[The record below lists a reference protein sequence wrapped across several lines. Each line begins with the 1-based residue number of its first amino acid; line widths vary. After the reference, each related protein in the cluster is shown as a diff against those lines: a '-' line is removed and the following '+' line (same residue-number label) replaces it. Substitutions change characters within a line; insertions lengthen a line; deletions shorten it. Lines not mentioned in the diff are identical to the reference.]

1 MRQKCAVF
9 MRFISRAS
17 RWFATVILLLGV
29 ALDSSAGAATNAL
42 PAAPLFAPAPF
53 PSATPTDRSRWSAA
67 LTKPSVGSVADLKG
81 IERQVKTLAAR
92 TAGAVV
98 AVEIVGGTGSG
109 VIISADGLVLTAG
122 HVAGRAGRDVRFRFP
137 NGRSA
142 RGVTLGANADNDTG
156 FARITDRGTWPFLP
170 VGELDSA
177 VIGDWVLAL
186 GHPGGFDPERPRVV
200 RLGRIIRLAQGTLQT
215 DCTISPGDSGGPLL
229 DMQGRVIGIHSFIS
243 TAMVENYHVPITK
256 FRDDWGS
263 LSQPQSKPTTPP
275 AGPVHFGANATDD
288 PAGCRLDSVERRSPA
303 ARAGLQRGDVV
314 VTVEGR
320 RVLSAATF
328 LRWLNDAQPG
338 DVLALEI
345 RRDAE
350 SLNISVE
357 LPALKS
363 AR

>member
-1 MRQKCAVF
+1 MH
-9 MRFISRAS
+9 FINQTNWRLTA
-17 RWFATVILLLGV
+17 ALLLLGLV
-29 ALDSSAGAATNAL
+29 FHSRGSAATTAL
-42 PAAPLFAPAPF
+42 PPTPPARLPSF
-53 PSATPTDRSRWSAA
+53 PAATPTERSRWSTA
-67 LTKPSVGSVADLKG
+67 LTKPTVGSVADLKG

-156 FARITDRGTWPFLP
+156 FAQITDRGTWPCLP

-200 RLGRIIRLAQGTLQT
+200 RLGRIIRLAPGTLQT

-263 LSQPQSKPTTPP
+263 LNQPQSKPANPSPGT
-275 AGPVHFGANATDD
+275 AHFGARLADD
-288 PAGCRLDSVERRSPA
+288 PAGCRLESVERRSPA
-303 ARAGLQRGDVV
+303 ARAGLQRGDLVLS
-314 VTVEGR
+314 VEGR
-320 RVLSAATF
+320 RVLSTASL
-328 LRWLNDAQPG
+328 LRWLKDSQPG
-338 DVLALEI
+338 DVLALEV
-345 RRDAE
+345 RRGAE
-350 SLNISVE
+350 SLRISVE
-357 LPALKS
+357 LAAPQPA
-363 AR
+363 R